1 MMLPLITI
9 MMRLFESDV
18 IWVRVIRVR
27 MLMRVR
33 VSMFMRDV
41 ADLCLEIIRVCMGNI
56 QHENEAGGSGLGLI
70 YAFADQLC

>member
-1 MMLPLITI
+1 MMLPLVTI

-18 IWVRVIRVR
+18 IRVRVIRVR
-27 MLMRVR
+27 ML
-33 VSMFMRDV
+33 MRDV

-70 YAFADQLC
+70 YAFADQLCEKL

>member
-18 IWVRVIRVR
+18 IRVRVIRVR

-33 VSMFMRDV
+33 VSKFMRDV
-41 ADLCLEIIRVCMGNI
+41 GMLRICVLK
-56 QHENEAGGSGLGLI
+56 L
-70 YAFADQLC
+70 